1 MTKKNIVILH
11 LYPKDMNIYGDH
23 GNVLVLKKRL
33 MWHGYEPQIIEYNPG
48 DVFPDDVDIILGGGG
63 QDSGQD
69 MIQLDLIKIGQHIKR
84 LAENNVPMLVIC
96 GMYQLF
102 GKFFKTQDGTIIRGI
117 GLFDSETIA
126 GSDRMIGNI
135 TVQSEQFGDIVGY
148 ENHSGQTYLGVGATP
163 LGQVTKGSGNNGQ
176 DGTEGAIYKNVI
188 GSYLHGSLLPKNPKI
203 ADWIIERAAT
213 NRYGSFTPLKIDDS
227 VALLAR
233 QHAIKRPR

>member
-1 MTKKNIVILH
+1 
-11 LYPKDMNIYGDH
+11 MNIYGDH

-48 DVFPDDVDIILGGGG
+48 DAFPDDVDIILGGGG

-69 MIQLDLIKIGQHIKR
+69 KIQLDLINIGQHIKR
-84 LAENNVPMLVIC
+84 LADNNVPMLVIC

-102 GKFFKTQDGTIIRGI
+102 GKFFKTQDGKIIRGI

-135 TVQSEQFGDIVGY
+135 TVQSEQFGDVVGY
-148 ENHSGQTYLGVGATP
+148 ENHSGQTYLGDGATP

-213 NRYGSFTPLKIDDS
+213 NRYGSFSPLKIDDS

>member
-1 MTKKNIVILH
+1 
-11 LYPKDMNIYGDH
+11 MNIYGDH

-48 DVFPDDVDIILGGGG
+48 DAFPDDVDIILGGGG

-69 MIQLDLIKIGQHIKR
+69 KIQLDLINIGQHIKR
-84 LAENNVPMLVIC
+84 LADNNVPMLVIC

-102 GKFFKTQDGTIIRGI
+102 GKFFKTQDGKIIRGI

-135 TVQSEQFGDIVGY
+135 TVQSEQFGDVVGY
-148 ENHSGQTYLGVGATP
+148 ENHSGQTYLGDGATP

>member
-1 MTKKNIVILH
+1 MTKKIIVILH

-48 DVFPDDVDIILGGGG
+48 DAFPDDVDIILGGGG

-69 MIQLDLIKIGQHIKR
+69 KIQLDLINIGQHIKR
-84 LAENNVPMLVIC
+84 LADNNVPMLVIC

-102 GKFFKTQDGTIIRGI
+102 GKFFKTQDGKIIRGI

-135 TVQSEQFGDIVGY
+135 TVQSEQFGDVVGY
-148 ENHSGQTYLGVGATP
+148 ENHSGQTYLGDGATP